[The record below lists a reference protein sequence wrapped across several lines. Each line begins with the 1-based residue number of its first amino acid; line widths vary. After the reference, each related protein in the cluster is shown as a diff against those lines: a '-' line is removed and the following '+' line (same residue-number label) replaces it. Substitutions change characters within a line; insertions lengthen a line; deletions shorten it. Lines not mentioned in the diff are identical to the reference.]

1 MLIDQDKHV
10 DPPYEAQYSLVGGL
24 RQFEGQQEGE
34 VDVMTDSSGGGEI
47 DWLTDFTFLLAG
59 EGTGNLFH

>member
-1 MLIDQDKHV
+1 MLINQDKHI
-10 DPPYEAQYSLVGGL
+10 DPPYEAQYSLVCGL
-24 RQFEGQQEGE
+24 RQFEGQREEE

-47 DWLTDFTFLLAG
+47 DWRTDFTFLLAG